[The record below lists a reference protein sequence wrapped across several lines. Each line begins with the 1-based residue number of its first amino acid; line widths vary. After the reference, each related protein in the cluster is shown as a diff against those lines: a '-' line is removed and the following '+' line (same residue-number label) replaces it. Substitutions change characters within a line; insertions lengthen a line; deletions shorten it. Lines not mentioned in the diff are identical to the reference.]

1 MTEHFEKVRQW
12 YLKEPSRVFII
23 SGYAGC
29 GKTTLA
35 RKIPEQL
42 NIYNYKMLAPTGK
55 AATVL
60 GNAQTIHSYL
70 YETEKDELT
79 GELHFYR
86 KDPSQFYE
94 RLLIVDEISMVNKE
108 LMRDLRA
115 LNIPIIG
122 LGDSAQLPPV
132 NGTNNILSNP
142 DIFLTKVYRN
152 NGGLLELATDIRKG
166 EKLKREYDSVQFRR
180 NSIIRDLHLLTDD
193 SIIICRYN
201 KTRNELN
208 TKIREEVKQFKKLI
222 EVGDKL
228 MVLNNSRTTGLM
240 NGSIVLVL
248 NVEHVNLDYDFAIID
263 IEDDS
268 GLRQKVRVNLNVI
281 LGTESK
287 LRQSRYDDS
296 ILSIDY
302 AYAITCHKSQGS
314 EFKKVFVIVEG
325 EQYEDFQKWYYT
337 AVTRARQKLY
347 IYKNY

>member
-1 MTEHFEKVRQW
+1 MNEYFEKVWQW
-12 YLKEPSRVFII
+12 YSKEPFRVFII

-42 NIYNYKMLAPTGK
+42 NIVNYKMLAPTGK

-70 YETEKDELT
+70 YNAKKDERT

-94 RLLIVDEISMVNKE
+94 MLLIVDEISMVNKE
-108 LMRDLRA
+108 LMQDLRS

-122 LGDSAQLPPV
+122 LGDPAQLPPV
-132 NGTNNILSNP
+132 NGTNDILSKP

-152 NGGLLELATDIRKG
+152 DGGLLELATDIRNGK
-166 EKLKREYDSVQFRR
+166 KLKREYDSVQFRR
-180 NSIIRDLHLLTDD
+180 NSIIRDLHLLSDD

-208 TKIREEVKQFKKLI
+208 AKIREKVKQFKEPI

-228 MVLNNSRTTGLM
+228 IILNNSRTTGLM
-240 NGSIVLVL
+240 NGSIVQVL
-248 NVEHVNLDYDFAIID
+248 NVDYVNLDYNFAIID
-263 IEDDS
+263 IKNDI
-268 GLRQKVRVNLNVI
+268 GVIQKVKVNLNVI
-281 LGTESK
+281 LGTPSK

-296 ILSIDY
+296 ILSVDY

-314 EFKKVFVIVEG
+314 EFEEVFIVVEG
-325 EQYEDFQKWYYT
+325 EQYDDFQQWYYT
-337 AVTRARQKLY
+337 AVTRARSKLY

>member
-1 MTEHFEKVRQW
+1 MNEYFEKVWRW
-12 YLKEPSRVFII
+12 YSEEPFRVFII

-42 NIYNYKMLAPTGK
+42 NIVNYKMLAPTGK

-70 YETEKDELT
+70 YNAKKDERT

-86 KDPSQFYE
+86 KDPSQFHE
-94 RLLIVDEISMVNKE
+94 MLLIVDEISMVNKE
-108 LMRDLRA
+108 LMQDLRS

-122 LGDSAQLPPV
+122 LGDPAQLPPV
-132 NGTNNILSNP
+132 NGTNDILLKP

-152 NGGLLELATDIRKG
+152 DGGLLELATDIRNGK
-166 EKLKREYDSVQFRR
+166 KLKREYDSVQFRR
-180 NSIIRDLHLLTDD
+180 NSIMRDLHLLSDD

-208 TKIREEVKQFKKLI
+208 AKIREKVKQFKEPI

-228 MVLNNSRTTGLM
+228 IVLNNSRTTGLM
-240 NGSIVLVL
+240 NGSIVQVL
-248 NVEHVNLDYDFAIID
+248 NIDYVNLDYDFAIID
-263 IEDDS
+263 IKNDI
-268 GLRQKVRVNLNVI
+268 GVIQKVKVNLNVI
-281 LGTESK
+281 LGTPSK

-296 ILSIDY
+296 ILSVDY

-314 EFKKVFVIVEG
+314 EFKEVFVIVEG
-325 EQYEDFQKWYYT
+325 EQYDDFQQWYYT
-337 AVTRARQKLY
+337 AVTRARSKLY

>member
-1 MTEHFEKVRQW
+1 MNEYFEKVWRW
-12 YLKEPSRVFII
+12 YSEEPFRVFII

-42 NIYNYKMLAPTGK
+42 NIVNYKMLAPTGK

-70 YETEKDELT
+70 YNAKKDERT

-86 KDPSQFYE
+86 KDPSQFNE
-94 RLLIVDEISMVNKE
+94 MLLIVDEISMVNKE
-108 LMRDLRA
+108 LMQDLRS

-122 LGDSAQLPPV
+122 LGDPAQLPPV
-132 NGTNNILSNP
+132 NGTNDILLKP

-152 NGGLLELATDIRKG
+152 DGGLLELATDIRNGK
-166 EKLKREYDSVQFRR
+166 KLKREYDSVQFRR
-180 NSIIRDLHLLTDD
+180 NSIMRDLHLLSDD

-208 TKIREEVKQFKKLI
+208 AKIREKVKQFKEPI

-228 MVLNNSRTTGLM
+228 IVLNNSRTTGLM
-240 NGSIVLVL
+240 NGSIVQVL
-248 NVEHVNLDYDFAIID
+248 NIDYVNLDYDFAIID
-263 IEDDS
+263 IKNDI
-268 GLRQKVRVNLNVI
+268 GVIQKVKVNLNVI
-281 LGTESK
+281 LGTPSK

-296 ILSIDY
+296 ILSVDY

-314 EFKKVFVIVEG
+314 EFKEVFVIVEG
-325 EQYEDFQKWYYT
+325 EQYDDFQQWYYT
-337 AVTRARQKLY
+337 AVTRARSKLY

>member
-1 MTEHFEKVRQW
+1 MNEHFEKVWQW
-12 YLKEPSRVFII
+12 YSKEPFRVFII

-42 NIYNYKMLAPTGK
+42 NIVNYKMLAPTGK

-70 YETEKDELT
+70 YNAKKDERT

-94 RLLIVDEISMVNKE
+94 MLLIVDEISMVNKE
-108 LMRDLRA
+108 LMQDLRS

-122 LGDSAQLPPV
+122 LGDPAQLPPV
-132 NGTNNILSNP
+132 NGTNDILLKP

-152 NGGLLELATDIRKG
+152 DGGLLELATDIRNGK
-166 EKLKREYDSVQFRR
+166 KLKREYDSVQFRR
-180 NSIIRDLHLLTDD
+180 NSIMRDLHLLSDD

-208 TKIREEVKQFKKLI
+208 AKIREKVKQFKEPI

-228 MVLNNSRTTGLM
+228 IVLNNSRTTGLM
-240 NGSIVLVL
+240 NGSIVQVL
-248 NVEHVNLDYDFAIID
+248 NIDYVNLDYDFAIID
-263 IEDDS
+263 IENDI
-268 GLRQKVRVNLNVI
+268 GAIQRIKVNLNVI
-281 LGTESK
+281 LGTPSK

-296 ILSIDY
+296 ILSVDY

-314 EFKKVFVIVEG
+314 EFKEVFVIVEG
-325 EQYEDFQKWYYT
+325 EQYDDFQQWYYT
-337 AVTRARQKLY
+337 AVTRARSKLY

>member
-1 MTEHFEKVRQW
+1 MNEYFEKVWQW
-12 YLKEPSRVFII
+12 YSKEPFRVFII

-42 NIYNYKMLAPTGK
+42 NIVNYKMLAPTGK

-70 YETEKDELT
+70 YNAKKDERT

-86 KDPSQFYE
+86 KDPSQFHE
-94 RLLIVDEISMVNKE
+94 MLLIVDEISMVNKE
-108 LMRDLRA
+108 LMQDLRS

-122 LGDSAQLPPV
+122 LGDPAQLPPV
-132 NGTNNILSNP
+132 NGTNDILLKP

-152 NGGLLELATDIRKG
+152 DGGLLELATDIRNGK
-166 EKLKREYDSVQFRR
+166 KLKREYDSVQFRR
-180 NSIIRDLHLLTDD
+180 NSIMRDLHLLSDD

-208 TKIREEVKQFKKLI
+208 AKIREKVKQFKEPI

-228 MVLNNSRTTGLM
+228 IVLNNSRTTGLM
-240 NGSIVLVL
+240 NGSIVQVL
-248 NVEHVNLDYDFAIID
+248 NIDYVNLDYDFAIID
-263 IEDDS
+263 IKNDI
-268 GLRQKVRVNLNVI
+268 GVIQKVKVNLNVI
-281 LGTESK
+281 LGTPSK

-296 ILSIDY
+296 ILSVDY

-314 EFKKVFVIVEG
+314 EFKEVFVIVEG
-325 EQYEDFQKWYYT
+325 EQYDDFQQWYYT
-337 AVTRARQKLY
+337 AVTRARSKLY

>member
-1 MTEHFEKVRQW
+1 MNEYFEKVWQW
-12 YLKEPSRVFII
+12 YSKEPFRVFII

-42 NIYNYKMLAPTGK
+42 NIVNYKMLAPTGK

-70 YETEKDELT
+70 YNAKKDERT

-86 KDPSQFYE
+86 KDPSQFHE
-94 RLLIVDEISMVNKE
+94 MLLIVDEISMVNKE
-108 LMRDLRA
+108 LMQDLRS

-122 LGDSAQLPPV
+122 LGDPAQLPPV
-132 NGTNNILSNP
+132 NGTNDILLKP

-152 NGGLLELATDIRKG
+152 DGGLLELATDIRNGK
-166 EKLKREYDSVQFRR
+166 KLKREYDSVQFRR
-180 NSIIRDLHLLTDD
+180 NSIMRDLHLLSND

-208 TKIREEVKQFKKLI
+208 AKIREKVKQFKEPI

-228 MVLNNSRTTGLM
+228 IVLNNSRTTGLM
-240 NGSIVLVL
+240 NGSIVQVL
-248 NVEHVNLDYDFAIID
+248 NIDYVNLDYDFAIID
-263 IEDDS
+263 IKNDI
-268 GLRQKVRVNLNVI
+268 GVIQKVKVNLNVI
-281 LGTESK
+281 LGTPSK

-296 ILSIDY
+296 ILSVDY

-314 EFKKVFVIVEG
+314 EFKEVFVIVEG
-325 EQYEDFQKWYYT
+325 EQYDDFQQWYYT
-337 AVTRARQKLY
+337 AVTRARSKLY